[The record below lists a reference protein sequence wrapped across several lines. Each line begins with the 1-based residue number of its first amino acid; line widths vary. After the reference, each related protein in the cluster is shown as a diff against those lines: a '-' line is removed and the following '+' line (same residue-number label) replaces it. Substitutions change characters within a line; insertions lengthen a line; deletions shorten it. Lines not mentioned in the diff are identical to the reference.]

1 MPSTQISRAGWL
13 AIGLAVLGGL
23 LAPTRETLRY
33 WRAEDVDG
41 GHVALALGVPAL
53 IYALIRG
60 ASKRREG

>member
-23 LAPTRETLRY
+23 LALLNEVVRY
-33 WRAEDVDG
+33 WRAEEVDW
-41 GHVALALGVPAL
+41 GHVALAVGVPAL
-53 IYALIRG
+53 FYAVIRG